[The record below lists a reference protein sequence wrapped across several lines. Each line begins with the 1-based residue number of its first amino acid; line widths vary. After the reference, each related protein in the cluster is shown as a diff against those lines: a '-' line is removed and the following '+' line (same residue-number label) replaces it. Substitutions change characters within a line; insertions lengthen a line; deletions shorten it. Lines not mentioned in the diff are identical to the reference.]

1 MNKRSYIYYV
11 MKSYKVQLLFK
22 KSKSIFDLF
31 NGVRVRKID
40 HFSLPL
46 LLFRF
51 IFRHK
56 SPLTMNTIESH
67 LKISP
72 QSIL

>member
-40 HFSLPL
+40 HFSLPVITL
-46 LLFRF
+46 SLYFQTQ
-51 IFRHK
+51 I
-56 SPLTMNTIESH
+56 PSH
-67 LKISP
+67 YEHY
-72 QSIL
+72 